1 VCVVVCCVLYINYFI
16 VYYCIVLFVLY
27 YAVLFVMREGDKRIA
42 SDRKLKVIRNM
53 LDREVV
59 KRRQRRMLDIGYNIM

>member
-1 VCVVVCCVLYINYFI
+1 
-16 VYYCIVLFVLY
+16 
-27 YAVLFVMREGDKRIA
+27 MREGDKRIA